1 MKEFL
6 IEAQRSDRRGDV
18 RPLAEHLM
26 EKAFA
31 FYADPENEK
40 AFQEWKREKDERE
53 RKQA

>member
-1 MKEFL
+1 MKELL
-6 IEAQRSDRRGDV
+6 IEARRSEKRGDV

-26 EKAFA
+26 ERAFA

-40 AFQEWKREKDERE
+40 AFQEWKREKAERE

>member
-1 MKEFL
+1 MKELL
-6 IEAQRSDRRGDV
+6 IEARSSGKSGDV

-26 EKAFA
+26 ERAFA

-40 AFQEWKREKDERE
+40 AFQEWKREKQERE